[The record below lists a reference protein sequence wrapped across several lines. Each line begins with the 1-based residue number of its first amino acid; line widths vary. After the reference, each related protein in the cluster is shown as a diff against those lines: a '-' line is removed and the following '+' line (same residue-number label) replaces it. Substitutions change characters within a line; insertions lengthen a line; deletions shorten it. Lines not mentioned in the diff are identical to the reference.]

1 MRILLFTGK
10 GGVGKTSISAATAL
24 RTSELG
30 YRTLIISTDSAH
42 SLSDSFDVNLF
53 ADEPVKIKKNLYA
66 QEISPEKEIKKNWQ
80 VIQNYLSTILSFQG
94 LEDVISDEITVL
106 PGMEELFSLMKI
118 KEYYESK
125 SYDVVVIDCAPTGST
140 LQLLSFPDVSRWYM
154 KNIFPVSKRIV
165 KTIRPMVV
173 KYFTS
178 LPPFPDDDI
187 YESVE
192 EIYERISDTK
202 EILSDGTK
210 TSIRLVLNP
219 EKMVIKETQRTFT
232 YLNLYGFSVDCV
244 IANRIIPVEV
254 EDSYFENWKR
264 KQADYIREIEECFSP
279 LPVFKVKLFNQEI
292 TGLKLLEKMAQSIYE
307 KNDPTRIFYQGKPVE
322 IKKMNKKYILSLTL
336 PFVGKKEV
344 NLLRRGNEL
353 IITTG
358 KFKRNILLPYTL
370 ASLRV
375 VEAEFKNNK
384 LEIEFGGGD
393 SDGEQKKRK
402 DCMGKLSNFS
412 TYQSK
417 VKEKG
422 NF

>member
-1 MRILLFTGK
+1 
-10 GGVGKTSISAATAL
+10 
-24 RTSELG
+24 
-30 YRTLIISTDSAH
+30 
-42 SLSDSFDVNLF
+42 
-53 ADEPVKIKKNLYA
+53 
-66 QEISPEKEIKKNWQ
+66 

-94 LEDVISDEITVL
+94 LEDVISDEITIL
-106 PGMEELFSLMKI
+106 PGMDELFSLMKI

-154 KNIFPVSKRIV
+154 RNIFPVSKKIV

-187 YESVE
+187 YKSVE

-254 EDSYFENWKR
+254 KDSYFKNWKR
-264 KQADYIREIEECFSP
+264 KQADYIREIEECFFP
-279 LPVFKVKLFNQEI
+279 LPVFRVKLFNQEI
-292 TGLKLLEKMAQSIYE
+292 TGLKLLEEMAQSIYE
-307 KNDPTRIFYQGKPVE
+307 ENKPIRVFYQGKPVE
-322 IKKMNKKYILSLTL
+322 IKKRNKKYILSLTL

-344 NLLRRGNEL
+344 NLLRKGNEL
-353 IITTG
+353 FITTG
-358 KFKRNILLPYTL
+358 KFKRNILLPHTL
-370 ASLRV
+370 APLRV

-384 LEIEFGGGD
+384 LEIEFGGGGG
-393 SDGEQKKRK
+393 DGEQKKTK
-402 DCMGKLSNFS
+402 NCMGKLSSFS

-417 VKEKG
+417 IKEKG

>member
-10 GGVGKTSISAATAL
+10 GGVGKTSISASTAL

-307 KNDPTRIFYQGKPVE
+307 KNEPTRIFYQGKPVE
-322 IKKMNKKYILSLTL
+322 IKKMNKKYNLSITL
-336 PFVGKKEV
+336 PFVGKKE
-344 NLLRRGNEL
+344 
-353 IITTG
+353 
-358 KFKRNILLPYTL
+358 
-370 ASLRV
+370 
-375 VEAEFKNNK
+375 
-384 LEIEFGGGD
+384 
-393 SDGEQKKRK
+393 
-402 DCMGKLSNFS
+402 
-412 TYQSK
+412 
-417 VKEKG
+417 
-422 NF
+422 